1 MMKSILL
8 ASALLCATFTI
19 AQQKNTVKTQGSAQK
34 KVETKVS
41 NTEPQDKK
49 EVKKVIVDLPKIEA
63 KLQGTEPLQKNQ
75 LFVGKDIYDD
85 IYFTENNILKKK
97 GKYST
102 TSYFS
107 SKLGNLAR
115 VDLQNPMQLLLFYKD
130 MKSFVLL
137 SKELSELM
145 VLDITTKF
153 PSMEPTYIGSST
165 KKELWIANG
174 ANGTVTRYNLG
185 TLERHT
191 VYTMKEKEAKYYSS
205 TINSFFFV
213 DQNNLVKGIDIY
225 GKEIVSYQMDS
236 SFDKIQILDYD
247 KMFYTLNDKMYFV
260 DMLKAK
266 KYEINLEEKSIES
279 FFYNTQKLS
288 IFADQKI
295 NNYLI
300 KLP

>member
-1 MMKSILL
+1 MKSILL

>member
-41 NTEPQDKK
+41 NTEPQDTK